1 MTGNPV
7 HRSIL
12 VVDLENSTAAL
23 RTNPI
28 KQELR
33 SQIYGQLRRAMVHTH
48 IDDRW
53 CDRFEDRGDGVL
65 ALFQPVDELPKTHLL
80 SRLVPRLAQQLV
92 DYNRSLPAED
102 RPSRCMRLRAS
113 VHAGEVHRD
122 ENGPFGEAIDLACR
136 LLDAPKLKKCLRT
149 CSAPLVLVV
158 SEDIYWGIVKHGYDG
173 ICPESY
179 RPDLRVSVAERR
191 RQGYV
196 HVPPGLPDQPG
207 APSQIAVA

>member
-1 MTGNPV
+1 MSSNPV

-23 RTNPI
+23 RTNPV

-33 SQIYGQLRRAMVHTH
+33 SQVYGHLRKAMANTG

-65 ALFQPVDELPKTHLL
+65 ALFHPVDELPKTYLL
-80 SRLVPRLAQQLV
+80 SRLIPGLAQQLI
-92 DYNRSLPAED
+92 DYNRSLPEAEL
-102 RPSRCMRLRAS
+102 PSRSMRMRA
-113 VHAGEVHRD
+113 VLHAGEVHRD

-136 LLDAPKLKKCLRT
+136 LLDAQRVKKCLRT
-149 CSAPLVLVV
+149 SLSPLVLVV
-158 SEDIYWGIVKHGYDG
+158 SEDIYWGIVRHGYDG
-173 ICPESY
+173 ICPASY
-179 RPDLRVSVAERR
+179 KPGLRVLVGDRR

-196 HVPPGLPDQPG
+196 HVPPAPDAEG
-207 APSQIAVA
+207 KRSMAVA